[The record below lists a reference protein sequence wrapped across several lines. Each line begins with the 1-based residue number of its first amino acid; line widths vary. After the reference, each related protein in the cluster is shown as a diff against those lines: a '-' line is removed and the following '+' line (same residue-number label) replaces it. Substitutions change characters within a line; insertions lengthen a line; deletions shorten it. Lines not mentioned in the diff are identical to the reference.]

1 LRDFITG
8 KSKIYKRVAA
18 ASICLSRQA
27 SLPDGSQVLRG
38 KIFFVT
44 FLYRLTNP
52 EGPVGMPMADAY
64 GKSKCKSGI
73 RFCQILVFFLNH
85 ITV

>member
-1 LRDFITG
+1 LKAGGR
-8 KSKIYKRVAA
+8 RVNMFEPE
-18 ASICLSRQA
+18 A

-52 EGPVGMPMADAY
+52 EGPVGPVGPVGMPMADAY

-73 RFCQILVFFLNH
+73 RFCQILVFF
-85 ITV
+85 